1 MRGQVSAQASPAEGC
16 VCVPV
21 CVTDHPLT
29 FFSATRLSDPTEHAG
44 GAQFYHLTR
53 SRRSMYVWHGRVWPK
68 RHALEQET
76 SKCENPEQVTEDFSK
91 AHILVSRW

>member
-1 MRGQVSAQASPAEGC
+1 MSGMEG
-16 VCVPV
+16 
-21 CVTDHPLT
+21 
-29 FFSATRLSDPTEHAG
+29 
-44 GAQFYHLTR
+44 
-53 SRRSMYVWHGRVWPK
+53 VWPK